1 MRILR
6 SVLAVVAGIVSGGL
20 TVAVVE
26 VMNSLAF
33 PPPEELDLSD
43 QAALMKWIQTL
54 PVTAFVVVVLGW
66 MLGGFVATYVGRR
79 VAPDRMVQSGIIP
92 LVVFLAATVMNLFTI
107 PHPWWMWPVGLIL
120 VLVGGGCGLLLSR
133 PGSVSRDQRIG
144 RE

>member
-1 MRILR
+1 LRILR
-6 SVLAVVAGIVSGGL
+6 IVSAVVAGIVSGGL

-26 VMNSLAF
+26 VINSLVF
-33 PPPEELDLSD
+33 PPPTELDLTD
-43 QAALMKWIQTL
+43 HAALMKWMQTL
-54 PVTAFVVVVLGW
+54 PVTAFVVVVIGW

-107 PHPWWMWPVGLIL
+107 SHPWWMWPVGLVL
-120 VLVGGGCGLLLSR
+120 VLLGGGFGLVASR
-133 PGSVSRDQRIG
+133 PGSVAMVDGIG